1 MKIYNCKIISASLIL
16 LFFSKFISG
25 QTGEA
30 FPNDSATVQQKD
42 IVDIFQEL
50 LSRELRKDSALMK
63 DNGPFFSLIPV
74 VGYSLHTGLT
84 GVIAT
89 STTFY
94 SDNERKKN
102 SRILINGNYS
112 VYHQY
117 WFTVISN
124 IFFEKVKLHLTGDTR
139 YYKFP
144 TITYGLGP
152 KSTFS
157 NPLHIDYSYLRF
169 YQVAFREIAP
179 NLFVGMGY
187 NLDLHWNI
195 EADSVPGSDLDQFV
209 RYQKGNQSISSGISL
224 NIQYDNRKNA
234 VNPQNGIYA
243 NIQIRPKLT
252 FLGSNKNWQ
261 SLLIDIRRY
270 LKLPVSSNNILAF
283 WSYNVITLSGTP
295 PYLDLPSIGWDN
307 YSTTG
312 RGYAPG
318 RYTGRNLIYFE
329 SEYRFSI
336 TGNGLLGG
344 VIFGNAQSIP
354 NSISD
359 NIRPIIPGAGFGLR
373 IKINKYSGTNLA
385 IDYGFGIR
393 GSHGFFFN
401 MGEVF

>member
-25 QTGEA
+25 QTGETV
-30 FPNDSATVQQKD
+30 PNDSTTIQQKD
-42 IVDIFQEL
+42 VVDIFQEL

>member
-25 QTGEA
+25 QTGETL
-30 FPNDSATVQQKD
+30 PNDSTTIQQKD
-42 IVDIFQEL
+42 VVDIFQEL

-234 VNPQNGIYA
+234 VNPQKGIYA
-243 NIQIRPKLT
+243 NIQVRPKLT

-270 LKLPVSSNNILAF
+270 VKLPVSSNNILAF

-329 SEYRFSI
+329 SEYRFSL

-373 IKINKYSGTNLA
+373 IKINKFSGTNLA

>member
-25 QTGEA
+25 QTGETV
-30 FPNDSATVQQKD
+30 PNDSTTIQQKD
-42 IVDIFQEL
+42 VVDIFQEL

-243 NIQIRPKLT
+243 NIQVRPKLT

>member
-25 QTGEA
+25 QTGETV
-30 FPNDSATVQQKD
+30 PNDSTTIQQKD
-42 IVDIFQEL
+42 VVDIFQEL

-112 VYHQY
+112 VYNQY

-124 IFFEKVKLHLTGDTR
+124 IFFEKLKLHLTGDTR